1 VFLSSIAAVGSLQ
14 AASPP
19 APYGPL
25 PSPRQLRWHALEMY
39 GFIHFT
45 VNTFTDREWGLGDEP
60 ESTFQPSAFDADQ
73 IVSTAA
79 AAGLRGLV
87 LTCKHHDGFC
97 LWPSKYTEHSV
108 KNSPWKGG
116 RGDVVAEISAAC
128 RRHGLLFGVYLSP
141 WDRNHQDYARPQ
153 YIAYYRNQLRELLGN
168 YGPIF
173 EVWFDGANGGDGY
186 YGGAREKRRIDN
198 RVYYDWPDTW
208 KIVRAMQPDACM
220 FSDGGPDVR
229 WVGNERGV
237 AGETCWAT
245 INGADFYPGVHGKQ
259 VTQWLNQ
266 GQRPG
271 THWVPAEVDVS
282 IRPGWFYH
290 AKEDARVKSVEQ
302 LLKIYYESVG
312 RGANLILNLPPDPRG
327 RLHEN
332 DVRTL
337 RAWGAVLKSTFA
349 ADLARGAKATAS
361 NTRGNDPRFAA
372 SNVIEG
378 RRDRYWA
385 SDDNV
390 TTPEI
395 VLDLGAPI
403 TFNVVRLREYLPLGQ
418 RVEAFELD
426 ADRGGRWEPIASATS
441 IGNQRLLRT
450 APVTASKVRLRIS
463 KAAACPA
470 LSEIGLFMSPAQ

>member
-1 VFLSSIAAVGSLQ
+1 
-14 AASPP
+14 
-19 APYGPL
+19 
-25 PSPRQLRWHALEMY
+25 
-39 GFIHFT
+39 
-45 VNTFTDREWGLGDEP
+45 
-60 ESTFQPSAFDADQ
+60 
-73 IVSTAA
+73 
-79 AAGLRGLV
+79 
-87 LTCKHHDGFC
+87 
-97 LWPSKYTEHSV
+97 
-108 KNSPWKGG
+108 
-116 RGDVVAEISAAC
+116 VVAEISAAC
-128 RRHGLLFGVYLSP
+128 RRHGLVFGVYLSP
-141 WDRNHQDYARPQ
+141 WDRNHPDYARPQ
-153 YIAYYRNQLRELLGN
+153 YIAYYRDQLRELLGN

-198 RVYYDWPDTW
+198 RVYYDWPNTW
-208 KIVRAMQPDACM
+208 KIVRALQPDACM

-266 GQRPG
+266 GQRPA
-271 THWVPAEVDVS
+271 THWIPAEVDVS

-302 LLKIYYESVG
+302 LLKIYDESVG

-349 ADLARGAKATAS
+349 TDLARGAKAAAS

-372 SNVIEG
+372 ANVVAG
-378 RRDRYWA
+378 RRDCYWA

-395 VLDLGAPI
+395 VLELGAPV

-418 RVEAFELD
+418 RVDAFELD
-426 ADRGGRWEPIASATS
+426 ADRGGRWEPFASATS
-441 IGNQRLLRT
+441 IGSQRLLRT
-450 APVTASKVRLRIS
+450 APVTTSKVRLRIT

-470 LSEIGLFMSPAQ
+470 LFEIGLFMSPAR